1 MSRINRRQ
9 FLKRSALTAA
19 GLTLSRS
26 QAIAFAS
33 VAPKKVIIIG
43 AGMAGLSAGYEL
55 TQLGHDV
62 TILEA
67 RARPGG
73 RVHTLREPFSDGL
86 HAEAGA
92 MNVFDNHNWTMKYIK
107 LFDLTLDP
115 LSPSNLASLL
125 YIRGHRIE
133 VKRGQPIEWP
143 LDLTPDEK
151 KLGRAGMWEKYIG
164 PALKEMG
171 NT

>member
-1 MSRINRRQ
+1 MSLIERRQ
-9 FLKRSALTAA
+9 VLKRSALTAA

-26 QAIAFAS
+26 QALAFAS
-33 VAPKKVIIIG
+33 VAPKKIIIIG

-92 MNVFDNHNWTMKYIK
+92 LFIPNNHH
-107 LFDLTLDP
+107 LTLKYANLFKLTLQPSPP
-115 LSPSNLASLL
+115 LAAASLF
-125 YIRGHRIE
+125 YVRGRRIDANWGAN
-133 VKRGQPIEWP
+133 VDR
-143 LDLTPDEK
+143 
-151 KLGRAGMWEKYIG
+151 
-164 PALKEMG
+164 
-171 NT
+171 

>member
-1 MSRINRRQ
+1 MSRIDRRQ

-26 QAIAFAS
+26 HAFAFTG

-67 RARPGG
+67 RNRPGG
-73 RVHTLREPFSDGL
+73 RVQTLREPFSDGL
-86 HAEAGA
+86 YAEAGA
-92 MNVFDNHNWTMKYIK
+92 ARIPDNHDLTLKYVK
-107 LFDLTLDP
+107 LFDVP
-115 LSPSNLASLL
+115 LEPMYPSKLSSLVVDGQAT
-125 YIRGHRIE
+125 RE
-133 VKRGQPIEWP
+133 VPIDGFTDG
-143 LDLTPDEK
+143 L
-151 KLGRAGMWEKYIG
+151 
-164 PALKEMG
+164 
-171 NT
+171 